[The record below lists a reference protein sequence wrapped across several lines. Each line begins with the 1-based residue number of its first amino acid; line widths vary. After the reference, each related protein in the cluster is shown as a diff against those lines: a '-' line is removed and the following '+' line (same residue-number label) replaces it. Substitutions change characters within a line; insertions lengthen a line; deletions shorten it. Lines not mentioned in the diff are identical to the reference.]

1 MKLFILSVTILLLT
15 TGTVLSQQ
23 QAGDMEL
30 QFFGSY
36 YRTVGN
42 DFTFASGTIG
52 GKIGPYLTDN
62 IQVGLGPTFSISTSS
77 RQTFTVDPVTFQ
89 VITKTES
96 QTTTTFGTSAFFI
109 YSFLTRGG
117 KLVPYFGA
125 QYFKRD
131 FNKPFSEDRGSAGIN
146 GGVKYFFT
154 KKTALDFSG
163 NYLWD
168 LNPDA
173 KGALILFAF
182 GLSFLF

>member
-1 MKLFILSVTILLLT
+1 MKLFILLASIFLLAS
-15 TGTVLSQQ
+15 GTAVGQQ

-30 QFFGSY
+30 QFFGNY
-36 YRTVGN
+36 YRTVGT
-42 DFTFASGTIG
+42 DFAFGSGTIG

-62 IQVGLGPTFSISTSS
+62 IQVGLGPTLSISTTT
-77 RQTFTVDPVTFQ
+77 RPVFDRTTGQ
-89 VITKTES
+89 VTMES

-125 QYFKRD
+125 QYFKSD
-131 FNKPFSEDRGSAGIN
+131 FNKPFSEDYGSAGIN
-146 GGVKYFFT
+146 AGVKYFFT

-163 NYLWD
+163 NYLWN
-168 LNPDA
+168 LNPDV
-173 KGALILFAF
+173 KGAYILFAF